1 MFSIDK
7 DKHEQHRKTAMSS
20 RPPENPPQNSRRHT
34 SSQISWSIVPS
45 VHVSQEG
52 GVVQTFYPGSQRS
65 WGREISNFKRSLIY
79 RVPELPGLHRQSVS
93 KNSSNNNKKVF
104 KSSEVLSLENFIF
117 KNLEYWHQQK
127 TEEHIK
133 DLNTESLLAC
143 SHSIIWRKDDFE
155 VGNTKFYRHF
165 EI

>member
-1 MFSIDK
+1 MNSTEKQQGVAGLQKTIHRTAEDTHLLKF
-7 DKHEQHRKTAMSS
+7 HEALSPLSMSVRKA
-20 RPPENPPQNSRRHT
+20 
-34 SSQISWSIVPS
+34 
-45 VHVSQEG
+45 
-52 GVVQTFYPGSQRS
+52 GVVQTFYSSSQRS

-93 KNSSNNNKKVF
+93 KNSSNNNKEVF